1 MGFRLTLRPPL
12 EEDIKRVARE
22 QLDCAF
28 ECLRDPVDASRVHNA
43 RKRLKM
49 LRAIV
54 RLVRDPLGS
63 PAMCACAEIL

>member
-1 MGFRLTLRPPL
+1 M
-12 EEDIKRVARE
+12 ARE
-22 QLDCAF
+22 QLDCAL
-28 ECLRDPVDASRVHNA
+28 EPLGDPLDVSRVHNA